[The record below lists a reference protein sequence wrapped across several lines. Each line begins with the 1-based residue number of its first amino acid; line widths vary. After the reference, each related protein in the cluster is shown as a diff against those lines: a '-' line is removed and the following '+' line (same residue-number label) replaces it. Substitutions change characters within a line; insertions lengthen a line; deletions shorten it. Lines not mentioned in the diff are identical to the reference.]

1 MSLNPVYIN
10 FASKMELQKL
20 KGVGPAVADNIKA
33 YLSAS
38 GNFLGPEDLAQVRNL
53 KLNKEEIERISFHT
67 NPKYSF
73 LHTTKSQSEGSTSV
87 GDVSENSPSPAV
99 HETADE
105 EVFTDQG
112 IGPGDTPHGNP
123 QSERT
128 GSEEI
133 MNDAL
138 RGLITKKNKEKS
150 QSQSLRPKE
159 FELPPPLKD
168 PSDQSY
174 VTGARSVNNE
184 QKPVVGAGIDT
195 FEQKHAVIA
204 GMEGGYLNTQMLNTS
219 VAPPIQTSCSPVP
232 QMFPPTTVSAPYGGM
247 QPQWGMQYSPGSSTM
262 MPPYG
267 MAPWGPYPYPYYP
280 PQPYGHPIMS
290 LPQTKGVFVPS
301 VSAVKSEPF
310 NMFPQLV
317 PMGHR

>member
-33 YLSAS
+33 YLSES
-38 GNFLGPEDLAQVRNL
+38 GIFLGPEDLAQVRNL

-150 QSQSLRPKE
+150 KSQSLRPKE
-159 FELPPPLKD
+159 FELPPLLKD

-232 QMFPPTTVSAPYGGM
+232 ANNRKCTIRWNAATMGYAIFPGLINNDAALRYGAVGTLPISILPSTTIWASHNVITAD
-247 QPQWGMQYSPGSSTM
+247 
-262 MPPYG
+262 
-267 MAPWGPYPYPYYP
+267 
-280 PQPYGHPIMS
+280 
-290 LPQTKGVFVPS
+290 
-301 VSAVKSEPF
+301 
-310 NMFPQLV
+310 
-317 PMGHR
+317 